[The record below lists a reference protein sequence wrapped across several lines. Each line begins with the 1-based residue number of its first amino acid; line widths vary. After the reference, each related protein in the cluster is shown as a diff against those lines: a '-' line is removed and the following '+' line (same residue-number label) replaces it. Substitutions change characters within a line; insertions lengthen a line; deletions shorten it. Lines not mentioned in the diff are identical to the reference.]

1 MGGQLTQSGARM
13 RNESPGRG
21 ERAGAGIC
29 ERGGERGASSHILV
43 VNLTLGALN
52 VNLMA
57 SVNLPP
63 L

>member
-1 MGGQLTQSGARM
+1 M

-57 SVNLPP
+57 SVNWPP